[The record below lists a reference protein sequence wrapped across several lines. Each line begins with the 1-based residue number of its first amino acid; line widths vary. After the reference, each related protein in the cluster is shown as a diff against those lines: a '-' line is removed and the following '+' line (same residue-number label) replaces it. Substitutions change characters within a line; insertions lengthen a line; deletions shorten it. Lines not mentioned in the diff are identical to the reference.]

1 MRSIASVS
9 AGYGPPDSPDR
20 IAGER
25 SPPSPSP
32 LRTPSPEQRNDARM
46 GLGNPSVLHVPRP
59 QRLRWYRFEDGLEW
73 PEEQLDGTT
82 THAERFLATGPGWEP
97 DPIRK

>member
-1 MRSIASVS
+1 
-9 AGYGPPDSPDR
+9 
-20 IAGER
+20 
-25 SPPSPSP
+25 
-32 LRTPSPEQRNDARM
+32 M